1 MYKKISVFL
10 IISFLISSN
19 IVIAQNYSISGYV
32 KSSDKKE
39 PLVSATVKVLSND
52 KLIAGSFTD
61 NNGKFEIHNLP
72 NGKYVL
78 SITYVG
84 FKSFKTNIEINDKS
98 LTLNTYYLIPSSVE
112 LNEVTVEG
120 KAQPVV
126 QNKDTTEFNAVAF
139 KVNKDANAD
148 ELVSKLPGVTVEDGK
163 VTAHG
168 EEVKNVYVDGKQF
181 FGNDPNAVLRNI
193 PAEIIDK
200 IQLFDKASEQAEF
213 TGFDDGNKSKTM
225 NIVTKVRYRNGI
237 FGRINAGAGTEE
249 KYMGNGTIN
258 FFNNEQRITLIGQ
271 INNIN
276 EQNFSIDDI
285 MGIFSGGGGGRRI
298 GFMRPG
304 AMVFTGPMGGFGG
317 RMGGGFGGGRELS
330 NFMVNP
336 RDGLT
341 TTKAFGLNYNDEFSG
356 GFEVMGSYFFN
367 KTDNEALTKL
377 DRVYYQVSGIDQQYS
392 ENNSSS
398 SDNINH
404 RVNLRVNYQIDTL
417 NSFLI
422 MPRLSFQG
430 NDGSTRMSGK
440 TFSSIKDINF
450 TDNYS
455 GSNLSAYD
463 GATEILYR
471 HRFFTRG
478 RTISARLNFS
488 YNSNNGDNNLYSFTN
503 YYDNIINS
511 DTTDQIGK
519 LDKTTNSI
527 DANLVYTE
535 PISDNS
541 QLQLMG
547 SLSFSKS
554 ESDLKNFSKDFISKQ
569 YNILDTSL
577 SNLYTKKYNTKS
589 VSVGYAYRTESFLF
603 LTGLSYNYAT
613 LENDQV
619 FPFNNNLAKNFTS
632 FLPYFTFRYGQRRVN
647 ELMLDY
653 RVSNNAPGVEQLQ
666 NVLDNSNPL
675 QLSIGNPFL
684 KQDTRHSISL
694 RYSTTNQD
702 NYSSLFVLFGGTITQ
717 DYIAYE
723 KIIAVKDTII
733 RGILL
738 NPGVQL
744 QTPVNL
750 DGYKNFRSMA
760 TYSTPIDF
768 LYSNFNL
775 NVSYNFSNTP
785 VIQNGVQGNT
795 KSSSISLGV
804 VLSSNISEDI
814 DFSISHTNIFNN
826 IKTDFRQTGK
836 SNYFSQRTKV
846 RFYYNIFDG
855 FIFQTDFDYKYDGG
869 LSGGSNPNS
878 YLWSANI
885 RQKFLKNDRGEIKLA
900 VYDILKKNSN
910 LNRRVTD
917 TYYEDTNTN
926 VLGRFYILSISYQV
940 RSFGL

>member
-1 MYKKISVFL
+1 MYKKLILFL
-10 IISFLISSN
+10 ITCLFTVSN
-19 IVIAQNYSISGYV
+19 IAFSQNFSISGYV
-32 KSSDKKE
+32 KSADKKE
-39 PLVSATVKVLSND
+39 PLISATVKVLSND
-52 KLIAGSFTD
+52 KLIAGSITD
-61 NNGKFEIHNLP
+61 NTGKFEIHNLTK
-72 NGKYVL
+72 GKYVL

-84 FKSFKTNIEINDKS
+84 FKSLKVNIEINDKP
-98 LTLNTYYLIPSSVE
+98 LILNTFYLAPSSVE

-126 QNKDTTEFNAVAF
+126 QNKDTTEFNAIAF

-225 NIVTKVRYRNGI
+225 NIVTKVRYRNGV
-237 FGRINAGAGTEE
+237 FGRINAGAGTDE
-249 KYMGNGTIN
+249 KYLGNGTIN
-258 FFNNEQRITLIGQ
+258 FFNNEQRISLLGQ

-285 MGIFSGGGGGRRI
+285 MGIFSGGSGGRRMI
-298 GFMRPG
+298 FMRPG
-304 AMVFTGPMGGFGG
+304 GMGGMGGFGN
-317 RMGGGFGGGRELS
+317 RMIGGFGGGRELS
-330 NFMVNP
+330 NFMVNA

-341 TTKAFGLNYNDEFSG
+341 TTKAFGLNYNDEYSS

-367 KTDNEALTKL
+367 KTDNETLTKL
-377 DRVYYQVSGIDQQYS
+377 DRVYYQSSGIDQLYS

-404 RVNLRVNYQIDTL
+404 RVNLRVNFQIDTL

-422 MPRLSFQG
+422 MPRLSFQS

-440 TFSSIKDINF
+440 TFSSIKDINS

-471 HRFFTRG
+471 HRFLTRG
-478 RTISARLNFS
+478 RTISARINFS
-488 YNSNNGDNNLYSFTN
+488 YNSNNGDNNLYSFIN

-547 SLSFSKS
+547 SVSFSKS
-554 ESDLKNFSKDFISKQ
+554 ESDLKNFSRDFISNQ
-569 YNILDTSL
+569 YNLLDTSL

-589 VSVGYAYRTESFLF
+589 VSVGYAYRTENILF
-603 LTGLSYNYAT
+603 LSGLSYNFAT
-613 LENDQV
+613 LGNDQV
-619 FPFNNNLAKNFTS
+619 FPFNNSLTKNFTS
-632 FLPYFTFRYGQRRVN
+632 FLPYITFRYGQRRIS
-647 ELMLDY
+647 EFMIDY
-653 RVSNNAPGVEQLQ
+653 RVSNNSPGVEQLQ
-666 NVLDNSNPL
+666 NVLDNTNPL

-684 KQDTRHSISL
+684 RQDTRHSISL
-694 RYSTTNQD
+694 RYSTTNQS

-733 RGILL
+733 KGVLL

-750 DGYKNFRSMA
+750 DGYKNFRSMV

-775 NVSYNFSNTP
+775 NMSYNFSNTP
-785 VIQNGVQGNT
+785 VIQNGVKGNT
-795 KSSSISLGV
+795 RSSSISLGV
-804 VLSSNISEDI
+804 VFSSNISEDI
-814 DFSISHTNIFNN
+814 DFSISSTNIYNN
-826 IKTDFRQTGK
+826 IKTDFKQTGK
-836 SNYFSQRTKV
+836 NNYFSQRTKV
-846 RFYYNIFDG
+846 KFYYNIFDG

-885 RQKFLKNDRGEIKLA
+885 RQKFLKNDKGEIKLA

-926 VLGRFYILSISYQV
+926 VLGRFYILSVSYQV
-940 RSFGL
+940 RAFGL